1 MTLFSLITSPL
12 GWICNAGYPIKE
24 FSQVNFDTVELRV
37 SEKARFDS
45 MISLGAFLNHGK
57 GALRS
62 QHEQT

>member
-12 GWICNAGYPIKE
+12 GWICNAGYPIK
-24 FSQVNFDTVELRV
+24 VNFDTVELRV